1 MMTMSGEPIGEIVET
16 STTELVAQ
24 ACELGVAPAFGSL
37 VRVEAQDGD
46 IFGLVY
52 AVRTGG
58 LDPGAQAVLRGRSG
72 VRDGAIYQ
80 ENPDLA
86 AVLRT
91 SFSALVVG
99 FCDDGAL
106 RQYLPPHP
114 PPLHWSVYECPEPRL
129 AEFTHQLDYLRS
141 VLAAPGAPADELAAA
156 HLRLARQARSFEPS
170 FALRAGR
177 ELARLLADDYGRLSA
192 ILRRIGA

>member
-1 MMTMSGEPIGEIVET
+1 MMIGEPIGEIVET

-37 VRVEAQDGD
+37 VRVEAPNGD

-72 VRDGAIYQ
+72 VRDGAIYL

-99 FCDDGAL
+99 FCDNGAL

-114 PPLHWSVYECPEPRL
+114 PPLHWSVYACPESQL
-129 AEFTHQLDYLRS
+129 AEFTHQLEHLHS
-141 VLAAPGAPADELAAA
+141 VLSAPGAPADELVGA
-156 HLRLARQARSFEPS
+156 HLRLTREARSFEPD

-177 ELARLLADDYGRLSA
+177 ELARLLADDYGRLSS

>member
-1 MMTMSGEPIGEIVET
+1 MDNGEPIGELIET

-37 VRVEAQDGD
+37 VRVGAPNGD

-58 LDPGAQAVLRGRSG
+58 VDPGAQAVLRGHGG
-72 VRDGAIYQ
+72 VRDAAIYR
-80 ENPDLA
+80 ENPDLN

-99 FCDDGAL
+99 FCDNGAL

-114 PPLHWSVYECPEPRL
+114 APLHWSVYECPDAQL

-141 VLAAPGAPADELAAA
+141 ILTASAAPIDELAAA
-156 HLRLARQARSFEPS
+156 NLRLARQARPFEPT

-177 ELARLLADDYGRLSA
+177 ELARLLADDYGRLSS